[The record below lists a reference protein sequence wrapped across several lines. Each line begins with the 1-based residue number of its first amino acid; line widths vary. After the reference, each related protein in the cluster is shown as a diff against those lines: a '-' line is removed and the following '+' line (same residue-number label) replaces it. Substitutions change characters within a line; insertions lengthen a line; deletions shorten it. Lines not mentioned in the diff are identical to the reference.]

1 MARYNSV
8 NSTGSIAVGGTISA
22 PYSGLLTTITS
33 GSGSV
38 TLPNPV
44 LYTGSTQTFYNA
56 TVSAVTLATPS
67 GVFTGPGT
75 SGITTLTLPV
85 GAIITLVSDG
95 TNYIA
100 QDWLGGPTVATSIT
114 ASGTITA
121 NGAVT
126 FNPANLTV
134 SIQPSGSG
142 TVTINPGTAGTMD
155 NVAIGVT
162 TATTGKF
169 STLTTTGNVGIGGTP
184 SYPLDVQS
192 ATADVRFLSS
202 TGTNLARL
210 NISNTGGS
218 FQYGIDNS
226 TGANYGYGAY
236 ARVLWNDGAYP
247 LVFTTS
253 STDRMR
259 ILSGGNVGIG
269 IATPP
274 SILSI
279 KSATGGDGMIRL
291 IPTVASSETSIGF
304 YNDVNGTT
312 NATRWVIGAN
322 SWGATNKLL
331 IGYNTGPFV
340 SIDTSGLVGIG
351 TPNPSVSL
359 DLASRTDAIALP
371 KGTTAQRPTP
381 ATGYFRFNTT
391 TSVIEYYNS
400 TTWVS
405 VGLADGS
412 SYSSAAV
419 NAQSI
424 KNLTGTTT
432 SGYYYITLSG
442 TPRQV
447 WCDMSGSTAWMLA
460 MRCANNTNTFR
471 YAASYWTDSSTLNE
485 GSDPLTNIDIKNNYL
500 WQSFTFTQLR
510 LTGSQTTTSYSSNAL
525 VFTGFSTTLNTMFN
539 AGNNIYDSNIALG
552 RSAWLSWF
560 NSVTGTATSVFDN
573 QPNCNVDQINANY
586 TYAGARVG
594 IVFNNEGD
602 CGSDDAAVGF
612 GTYGYS
618 NSGDGTGCGGTSWN
632 PNNQYRGHGWLWI
645 T

>member
-1 MARYNSV
+1 
-8 NSTGSIAVGGTISA
+8 
-22 PYSGLLTTITS
+22 
-33 GSGSV
+33 
-38 TLPNPV
+38 
-44 LYTGSTQTFYNA
+44 
-56 TVSAVTLATPS
+56 
-67 GVFTGPGT
+67 
-75 SGITTLTLPV
+75 
-85 GAIITLVSDG
+85 
-95 TNYIA
+95 
-100 QDWLGGPTVATSIT
+100 
-114 ASGTITA
+114 
-121 NGAVT
+121 
-126 FNPANLTV
+126 
-134 SIQPSGSG
+134 
-142 TVTINPGTAGTMD
+142 
-155 NVAIGVT
+155 
-162 TATTGKF
+162 
-169 STLTTTGNVGIGGTP
+169 
-184 SYPLDVQS
+184 
-192 ATADVRFLSS
+192 VRFLSS

-291 IPTVASSETSIGF
+291 IPTVANSETSIGF

-351 TPNPSVSL
+351 TPNPGVSL

-400 TTWVS
+400 STWVS

-412 SYSSAAV
+412 SYATAAL

-424 KNLTGTTT
+424 KNLTSTTT
-432 SGYYYITLSG
+432 SGYYYISLNG

-447 WCDMSGSTAWMLA
+447 YCDMSGSTAWMLA

-471 YAASYWTDSSTLNE
+471 YAASYWTDNSTLNE
-485 GSDPLTNIDIKNNYL
+485 SSDPLTNIDIKNNYL

-510 LTGSQTTTSYSSNAL
+510 LTGSQTTTSYNSNPL
-525 VFTGFSTTLNTMFN
+525 VFTGFNTTLNTMFN
-539 AGNNIYDSNIALG
+539 AGNNIYDSNVALG

-586 TYAGARVG
+586 TYAGARIGLVM
-594 IVFNNEGD
+594 NNEND
-602 CGSDDAAVGF
+602 CGSDDSAVGF

-618 NSGDGTGCGGTSWN
+618 DNTNGTGAGGTSWN
-632 PNNQYRGHGWLWI
+632 PNTQYRGHGWLWI